1 MKVGVSGSRMKYW
14 GDKGWVYLR
23 IWEELCR
30 VLRRI
35 GGGTTILHGCNY
47 RSADLVAEL
56 FGASHGLDVVRVC
69 PPAWTRHALLR
80 RNRLLAEN
88 SDILVCFFVNRI
100 TPGTAHTC
108 REAIRRKKTVEIVL
122 IEG

>member
-1 MKVGVSGSRMKYW
+1 MKVAVSGSRMKYW
-14 GDKGWVYLR
+14 RDKGWVYLR

-30 VLRRI
+30 VARSAGQRV
-35 GGGTTILHGCNY
+35 TILHGCNY

-56 FGASHGLDVVRVC
+56 FGSSHGLDVVRIC
-69 PPAWTRHALLR
+69 PPVWTRPALLR

-88 SDILVCFFVNRI
+88 ADVLVCFFVNKV

-108 REAIRRKKTVEIVL
+108 AEAIRRKKRVEIVL
-122 IEG
+122 LEG